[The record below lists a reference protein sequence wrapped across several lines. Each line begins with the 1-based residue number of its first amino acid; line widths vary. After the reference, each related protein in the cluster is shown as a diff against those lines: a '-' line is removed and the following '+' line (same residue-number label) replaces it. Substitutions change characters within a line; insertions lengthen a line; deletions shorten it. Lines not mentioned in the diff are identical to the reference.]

1 MNQDNR
7 VLGRM
12 GARELTEEESG
23 QVTGGIRTSTVC
35 TFFGGTLDGDPGE
48 C

>member
-23 QVTGGIRTSTVC
+23 QVTGGLRTLTLC
-35 TFFGGTLDGDPGE
+35 TFFNGQLDGDVGE